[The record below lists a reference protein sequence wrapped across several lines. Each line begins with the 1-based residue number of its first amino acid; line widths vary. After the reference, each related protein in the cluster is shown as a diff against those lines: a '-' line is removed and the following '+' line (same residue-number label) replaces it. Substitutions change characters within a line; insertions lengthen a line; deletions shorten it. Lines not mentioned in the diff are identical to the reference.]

1 MIYGIDMNDINH
13 AAFRRLD
20 LNLLVAFD
28 ALLAE
33 GSVSR
38 AAARLCI
45 GQPAMSHALGRLRE
59 LFKDDI
65 LYREGATMRP
75 TGRALALA
83 PRVRQLLGEALAVAF
98 EDTAFDPGEAVGSF
112 RVALNDPLEA
122 LLLPGLVAR
131 LRAQAPGLVL
141 AVRPIPASQH
151 LEQLDQGNIR
161 LAVGYFPKVR
171 DAHECRLLGRSGF
184 SCVYNPALLKLPAEP
199 TLESL
204 VLFPHIHTTYTGDA
218 PGLIDLALQRA
229 GLKRHVVAQTASPLS
244 IPFVVKQ
251 SPLLAILPD
260 MVARLFRS
268 HADLRIAPLAVEGL
282 ELPISMVTHR
292 RDRSDPLG
300 RFVAEQVEG
309 AAQAFFAEI
318 P

>member
-1 MIYGIDMNDINH
+1 MSDIDYL
-13 AAFRRLD
+13 AFRRLD

-28 ALLAE
+28 ALLSE
-33 GSVSR
+33 GGVSR

-45 GQPAMSHALGRLRE
+45 GQPAMSHALSRLRE

-65 LYREGATMRP
+65 LYREGGAMQP
-75 TGRALALA
+75 TARALALA
-83 PRVRQLLGEALAVAF
+83 PRVRQLLGEVQAVAF
-98 EDTAFDPGEAVGSF
+98 EDAAFDPQEAVGSF

-141 AVRPIPASQH
+141 AVRPIPASLH
-151 LEQLDQGNIR
+151 LEHLDRGNIR

-171 DAHECRLLGRSGF
+171 DAHESRLLGRSGF
-184 SCVYNPALLKLPAEP
+184 SCVYNPALLKLPVEP

-229 GLKRHVVAQTASPLS
+229 GLKRHVVAQTATPLS

-268 HADLRIAPLAVEGL
+268 HADLHIAPLALDGL

-309 AAQAFFAEI
+309 AAQVLFADPE
-318 P
+318 